1 MELFI
6 DQVVNGLTLGS
17 VYALVAIG
25 LSLIFG
31 IVRLINFAHG
41 EFFMLGAYILFF
53 GVVAAQLPYALTVV
67 LCVVGMAIVG
77 AIFHKVVYEPVMD
90 RRWSAQLVATLA
102 ASVILSNGAIAAF
115 GGTQRGAPTS
125 FSNQTLVIGD
135 LVHVSYQRVL
145 AIAVTVIAFF
155 LLDAFVT
162 RTFIGR
168 AMRAVSQNREAAQ
181 VIGIDVRFIAL
192 VTFSVSAALAGLAA
206 ALIAPLQTI
215 SPTMGALLTLKAF
228 AIVVIGGLGKVTG
241 AIYAAFLVG
250 LAEAFA
256 TVYISTEYKD
266 AVAFLL
272 MIAFLLVRPR
282 GIFGHRVG
290 I

>member
-1 MELFI
+1 LELFL

-17 VYALVAIG
+17 TYALVAIG

-53 GVVAAQLPYALTVV
+53 ASAQAQLPYPVTVL
-67 LCVVGMAIVG
+67 LCVAGMAAFGVVYD
-77 AIFHKVVYEPVMD
+77 KLVYEPVID

-102 ASVILSNGAIAAF
+102 ASVILSNAAIVLF

-125 FSNQTLVIGD
+125 FSNQTLVLGSMR
-135 LVHVSYQRVL
+135 VSYQRVL
-145 AIAVTVIAFF
+145 AIGVTVVAFF
-155 LLDAFVT
+155 LLDQFVT
-162 RTFIGR
+162 RTRVGR
-168 AMRAVSQNREAAQ
+168 AMRGVSQNREAAE
-181 VIGIDVRFIAL
+181 VLGIDIRYIAL
-192 VTFSVSAALAGLAA
+192 VTFAVSAGLAGLAA
-206 ALIAPLQTI
+206 ALVAPLQTI

-228 AIVVIGGLGKVTG
+228 AVVVIGGLGKVTG
-241 AIYAAFLVG
+241 AIYAAFFVG

-272 MIAFLLVRPR
+272 MIAFLILRPR
-282 GIFGHRVG
+282 GLFGHRVG

>member
-1 MELFI
+1 LELFL

-17 VYALVAIG
+17 TYALVAIG

-53 GVVAAQLPYALTVV
+53 ATAQAQVPYPVTIL
-67 LCVVGMAIVG
+67 LCVAGMAAFG
-77 AIFHKVVYEPVMD
+77 AVYDKLVYEPVID

-102 ASVILSNGAIAAF
+102 ASVILSNAAIVVF

-125 FSNQTLVIGD
+125 FSNQTLVLGSMR
-135 LVHVSYQRVL
+135 VSYQRVL
-145 AIAVTVIAFF
+145 AIGVTLLAFF
-155 LLDAFVT
+155 LLDQFVT
-162 RTFIGR
+162 RTRVGR
-168 AMRAVSQNREAAQ
+168 AMRGVSQNREAAE
-181 VIGIDVRFIAL
+181 VLGIDIRFIAL
-192 VTFSVSAALAGLAA
+192 VTFAVSAGLAGLAA
-206 ALIAPLQTI
+206 ALVAPLQTI

-228 AIVVIGGLGKVTG
+228 AVVVIGGLGKVTG

-272 MIAFLLVRPR
+272 MIAFLILRPR
-282 GIFGHRVG
+282 GLFGHRVG

>member
-1 MELFI
+1 MELFL

-31 IVRLINFAHG
+31 IVRLVNFAHG

-53 GVVAAQLPYALTVV
+53 TFAQAQVPYGVAIV
-67 LCVVGMAIVG
+67 LCVVGMGLVG
-77 AIFHKVVYEPVMD
+77 AVFYKIVYEPVMD
-90 RRWSAQLVATLA
+90 RKWTAQLVATLA
-102 ASVILSNGAIAAF
+102 ASVILTNAAILVF

-125 FSNQTLVIGD
+125 LSNQVLILGTLR
-135 LVHVSYQRVL
+135 VSYQRLL
-145 AIAVTVIAFF
+145 AVAVTLVAFF
-155 LLDAFVT
+155 GLDLFIT
-162 RTFIGR
+162 RTRIGR

-181 VIGIDVRFIAL
+181 VLGIDIRSVAL
-192 VTFSVSAALAGLAA
+192 VTFCVSASLAGLAA

-228 AIVVIGGLGKVTG
+228 AVVVIGGLGKVTG

-250 LAEAFA
+250 LAEALA
-256 TVYISTEYKD
+256 TVYISSEYKD

-272 MIAFLLVRPR
+272 MIAFLIWRPR
-282 GIFGHRVG
+282 GLFGQKVG

>member
-1 MELFI
+1 VDLFV

-17 VYALVAIG
+17 TYALVAIG

-53 GVVAAQLPYALTVV
+53 ATAQASVPYPITVL
-67 LCVVGMAIVG
+67 LCVVGMAAFG
-77 AIFHKVVYEPVMD
+77 AVFDKVVYEPVIK

-102 ASVILSNGAIAAF
+102 ASVILSNAAIVLF

-125 FSNQTLVIGD
+125 FSNQTLVIGS
-135 LVHVSYQRVL
+135 VHVSYQRVL
-145 AIAVTVIAFF
+145 AIVVTLLAFF
-155 LLDAFVT
+155 LLDQFVT
-162 RTFIGR
+162 RTHVGR
-168 AMRAVSQNREAAQ
+168 AMRGVSQNREAAE
-181 VIGIDVRFIAL
+181 VLGIDIRFIAL
-192 VTFSVSAALAGLAA
+192 VTFALSAGLAGLAA
-206 ALIAPLQTI
+206 ALVAPLQTI

-228 AIVVIGGLGKVTG
+228 AVVVIGGLGKVTG
-241 AIYAAFLVG
+241 AIYAAFFVG

-272 MIAFLLVRPR
+272 MIAFLVLRPR
-282 GIFGHRVG
+282 GLYGHKVG

>member
-1 MELFI
+1 VELFL

-17 VYALVAIG
+17 TYALVAIG

-53 GVVAAQLPYALTVV
+53 ATAQAQVPYPVTIL
-67 LCVVGMAIVG
+67 LCVAGMAAFG
-77 AIFHKVVYEPVMD
+77 AVYDKLVYEPVID

-102 ASVILSNGAIAAF
+102 ASVILSNAAIVVF

-125 FSNQTLVIGD
+125 FSNQTLVLGSMR
-135 LVHVSYQRVL
+135 VSYQRVL
-145 AIAVTVIAFF
+145 AIGVTLVAFF
-155 LLDAFVT
+155 LLDQFVT
-162 RTFIGR
+162 RTRVGR
-168 AMRAVSQNREAAQ
+168 AMRGVSQNREAAE
-181 VIGIDVRFIAL
+181 VLGIDIRFIAL
-192 VTFSVSAALAGLAA
+192 VTFAVSAGLAGLAA
-206 ALIAPLQTI
+206 ALVAPLQTI
-215 SPTMGALLTLKAF
+215 SPTMGAVLTLKAF
-228 AIVVIGGLGKVTG
+228 AVVVIGGLGKVTG

-272 MIAFLLVRPR
+272 MIAFLILRPR
-282 GIFGHRVG
+282 GLFGHRVG

>member
-1 MELFI
+1 MELFV

-53 GVVAAQLPYALTVV
+53 ASAQAGVPYPITVL
-67 LCVVGMAIVG
+67 LCVAGMAVFGIVYE
-77 AIFHKVVYEPVMD
+77 KVVYEPVID

-102 ASVILSNGAIAAF
+102 ASVILSNAATVIF

-125 FSNQTLVIGD
+125 FSNQTLVLGS
-135 LVHVSYQRVL
+135 VHVSYQRVL
-145 AIAVTVIAFF
+145 AIAVTLLAFF
-155 LLDAFVT
+155 LLDQFVT
-162 RTFIGR
+162 RTHVGR
-168 AMRAVSQNREAAQ
+168 AMRGVSQNREAAA
-181 VIGIDVRFIAL
+181 VLGIDIRFIAL
-192 VTFSVSAALAGLAA
+192 VTFAVSAGLAGLAA
-206 ALIAPLQTI
+206 ALVAPLQTI

-228 AIVVIGGLGKVTG
+228 AVVVIGGLGKVTG
-241 AIYAAFLVG
+241 AIYAAFFVG

-272 MIAFLLVRPR
+272 MIAFLILRPR
-282 GIFGHRVG
+282 GLFGHRVG

>member
-1 MELFI
+1 LELFL

-17 VYALVAIG
+17 TYALVAIG

-53 GVVAAQLPYALTVV
+53 ASAQAQVPYPATVL
-67 LCVVGMAIVG
+67 LCVVGMAAFG
-77 AIFHKVVYEPVMD
+77 AVFDKLVYEPVIE

-102 ASVILSNGAIAAF
+102 ASVILSNAAIVVF

-125 FSNQTLVIGD
+125 FSNQTLVLGSMR
-135 LVHVSYQRVL
+135 VSYQRVL
-145 AIAVTVIAFF
+145 AIAITLVAFF
-155 LLDAFVT
+155 LLDQFVT
-162 RTFIGR
+162 RTRVGR
-168 AMRAVSQNREAAQ
+168 AMRGVSQNREAAE
-181 VIGIDVRFIAL
+181 VLGIDIRFIAL
-192 VTFSVSAALAGLAA
+192 VTFAVSAGLAGLAA
-206 ALIAPLQTI
+206 ALVAPLQTI

-228 AIVVIGGLGKVTG
+228 AVVVIGGLGKVTG
-241 AIYAAFLVG
+241 AIYAAFFVG

-272 MIAFLLVRPR
+272 MIAFLILRPR
-282 GIFGHRVG
+282 GLFGHRVG

>member
-1 MELFI
+1 MELFV

-53 GVVAAQLPYALTVV
+53 GVVAAQLPYPLTVL

-125 FSNQTLVIGD
+125 FSDQTLVLGD
-135 LVHVSYQRVL
+135 VHISYQRVL
-145 AIAVTVIAFF
+145 AIVVTVIAFF
-155 LLDAFVT
+155 LLDLFVT

-181 VIGIDVRFIAL
+181 VLGIDVRFIAL

>member
-1 MELFI
+1 VQLFI
-6 DQVVNGLTLGS
+6 DQLVNGVTLGS

-53 GVVAAQLPYALTVV
+53 TFVQAQVPYGLAIV
-67 LCVVGMAIVG
+67 LCVVGMGLVG
-77 AIFHKVVYEPVMD
+77 AIFYKIVYEPVMD
-90 RRWSAQLVATLA
+90 RKWTAQLVATLA
-102 ASVILSNGAIAAF
+102 ASVILTNAAILLF

-125 FSNQTLVIGD
+125 LSNQVLILGTLR
-135 LVHVSYQRVL
+135 VSYQRLL
-145 AIAVTVIAFF
+145 AVAVTLVAFF
-155 LLDAFVT
+155 LLDLFIT
-162 RTFIGR
+162 RTRIGR
-168 AMRAVSQNREAAQ
+168 AMRAVSQNREVAQ
-181 VIGIDVRFIAL
+181 VVGINIRWIAL
-192 VTFSVSAALAGLAA
+192 VTFTVSASLAGLAA

-241 AIYAAFLVG
+241 AVYAAFLVG
-250 LAEAFA
+250 LAESLA
-256 TVYISTEYKD
+256 TVYVSSEYKD

-272 MIAFLLVRPR
+272 MIAFLIWRPR
-282 GIFGHRVG
+282 GLFGQKVG

>member
-1 MELFI
+1 MELFL

-17 VYALVAIG
+17 TYALVAIG

-53 GVVAAQLPYALTVV
+53 ASAQAQLPYGLTVL
-67 LCVVGMAIVG
+67 LCVAGMAVFG
-77 AIFHKVVYEPVMD
+77 AVYDKLVYEPVID

-102 ASVILSNGAIAAF
+102 ASVILSNAAIVVF

-125 FSNQTLVIGD
+125 FSNQTLVLGSMR
-135 LVHVSYQRVL
+135 VSYQRVL
-145 AIAVTVIAFF
+145 AIGVTMVAFF
-155 LLDAFVT
+155 LLDQFVT
-162 RTFIGR
+162 RTRVGR
-168 AMRAVSQNREAAQ
+168 AMRGVSQNREAAE
-181 VIGIDVRFIAL
+181 VLGIDIRFIAL
-192 VTFSVSAALAGLAA
+192 VTFAVSAGLAGLAA
-206 ALIAPLQTI
+206 ALVAPLQTI

-228 AIVVIGGLGKVTG
+228 AVVVIGGLGKVTG
-241 AIYAAFLVG
+241 AIYAAFFVG

-272 MIAFLLVRPR
+272 MIAFLILRPR
-282 GIFGHRVG
+282 GLFGHRVG

>member
-1 MELFI
+1 LELFL

-17 VYALVAIG
+17 TYALVAIG

-53 GVVAAQLPYALTVV
+53 ASAQAQLPYPVTVL
-67 LCVVGMAIVG
+67 LCVAGMAAFG
-77 AIFHKVVYEPVMD
+77 AVYDKLVYEPVID

-102 ASVILSNGAIAAF
+102 ASVILSNAAILLF

-125 FSNQTLVIGD
+125 FSNQTLVLGSMR
-135 LVHVSYQRVL
+135 VSYQRVL
-145 AIAVTVIAFF
+145 AIGVTVVAFF
-155 LLDAFVT
+155 LLDQFVT
-162 RTFIGR
+162 RTRVGR
-168 AMRAVSQNREAAQ
+168 AMRGVSQNREAAE
-181 VIGIDVRFIAL
+181 VLGIDIRSIAL
-192 VTFSVSAALAGLAA
+192 VTFAVSAGLAGLAA
-206 ALIAPLQTI
+206 ALVAPLQTI

-228 AIVVIGGLGKVTG
+228 AVVVIGGLGKVTG
-241 AIYAAFLVG
+241 AIYAAFFVG

-272 MIAFLLVRPR
+272 MIAFLILRPR
-282 GIFGHRVG
+282 GLFGHRVG

>member
-1 MELFI
+1 VELFL

-31 IVRLINFAHG
+31 IVRLVNFAHG
-41 EFFMLGAYILFF
+41 EFFMLGAYMLFF
-53 GVVAAQLPYALTVV
+53 AYVQAQLPYALTIV
-67 LCVVGMAIVG
+67 LCVAGMAIVG
-77 AIFHKVVYEPVMD
+77 VVFERLVFEPVME

-102 ASVILSNGAIAAF
+102 ASVILTNAAIVVF
-115 GGTQRGAPTS
+115 GGTQRGAPTPL
-125 FSNQTLVIGD
+125 SNASVGLGP
-135 LVHVSYQRVL
+135 VHVSYQRIL
-145 AIAVTVIAFF
+145 AIAVTLVAFW
-155 LLDAFVT
+155 LLDLFVSHT
-162 RTFIGR
+162 HLGR
-168 AMRAVSQNREAAQ
+168 ALRAVSQNREAAQ
-181 VIGIDVRFIAL
+181 VFGVDLRVVAL
-192 VTFSVSAALAGLAA
+192 VTFSLSAALAGLAA
-206 ALIAPLQTI
+206 ALVAPLQTI

-228 AIVVIGGLGKVTG
+228 AVVVIGGLGKVTG

-272 MIAFLLVRPR
+272 MIAFLVVRPR
-282 GIFGHRVG
+282 GLFGHRVG